1 MMRSLPFTTGNGGAE
16 GIKARSLDFASSAGT
31 FSPCDSFVPRSRA
44 FVPSARF
51 NESTLQGELT
61 RCPLHLL
68 RIRLCNDRRRSGPR
82 EDHNGIPDTNVF
94 RNFQSNHFTG
104 VRVGG
109 GEHLTDAEFNRS
121 AIR

>member
-1 MMRSLPFTTGNGGAE
+1 MRSLPVTAGYGGTE
-16 GIKARSLDFASSAGT
+16 GIKTRSLEFASSAGV
-31 FSPCDSFVPRSRA
+31 FSPCNSLVPRSRA

-51 NESTLQGELT
+51 NESTLSASWWSAPFTFFEI
-61 RCPLHLL
+61 H
-68 RIRLCNDRRRSGPR
+68 LCNDRRSGGAR

-104 VRVGG
+104 VRVRG